1 MSQESTQTLIQRGAV
16 AQLRYYSQFL
26 YRYVFAG
33 LMFAYMHHAG
43 ITPGVFEQHQIA
55 AAMLLYVLAVMG
67 VMLIARRQRLSPAL
81 QRTLV
86 LLDLMAFVIG
96 VPHDPNPGMPTA
108 FAFYLAYADIGL
120 RYRLR
125 LYIDALKMGAVALM
139 LVLYLRIF
147 QTEAGLHYAD
157 IWQACLLVIIVLHG
171 LQVFAGRDRARRL
184 VRESQDRLTLALSA
198 PGVGAWA
205 SSSALDELVLDGH
218 IRESLGLKG
227 AEFNNRMVRYLDHIH
242 PEDRDRVIAHYKN
255 FLKSQAVDYEDSYR
269 IIKPNGQ
276 EGFICARARAERD
289 ATGRAVSVAGM
300 VWDLSTQHRQQQ
312 ALERIEERYRIATQ
326 SAQVAV
332 WMLYCQED
340 RFEHDGNTH
349 ALLNL
354 PKDAQVLTLTDV
366 LARLHPDDQAL
377 FAQQIATA
385 AQGTDHEFFGEV
397 RVVTDDHH
405 SRVLQ
410 VRASIERD
418 ASGAATRI
426 AGASWDAT
434 QLVRARQEL
443 ERSNRDLDDF
453 AYIAS
458 HDLKEPLRGIASY
471 AGYLEQDYGPQL
483 DSTGRAMVQRIK
495 HQTTRMEGLINDL
508 LTISRIGRTTLTLE
522 PVDLNSLLRDVLE
535 SVEFLLREHQVEIR
549 RPAPLPVWPCDAIR
563 VRELLRNLII
573 NAAKYNDKATRWIEI
588 GHTGQG
594 LTTRFYVRDNGIG
607 IHPDQQGRIYTL
619 FERLHRRDAYGGGNG
634 VGLTIVKKIV
644 LRHGGD
650 IWLDSTPG
658 HGSTFWF
665 TLPPQRPAGATP

>member
-1 MSQESTQTLIQRGAV
+1 MGQGSIQSLTQRGTV

-26 YRYVFAG
+26 YRVVFAG

-55 AAMLLYVLAVMG
+55 AAMVLYVLAVTG
-67 VMLIARRQRLSPAL
+67 VMLVARRQRLSPAL

-125 LYIDALKMGAVALM
+125 LYIDALKMGAVALA
-139 LVLYLRIF
+139 LVIYLRIF
-147 QTEAGLHYAD
+147 QTDAGLHYAD
-157 IWQACLLVIIVLHG
+157 VWQACLLVIIVLHG
-171 LQVFAGRDRARRL
+171 LQVFSGRDRARAL
-184 VRESQDRLTLALSA
+184 LRESQDRLTLALSA

-205 SSSALDELVLDGH
+205 SSSALDEMVLSGH
-218 IRESLGLKG
+218 IRESLGLNG
-227 AEFNNRMVRYLDHIH
+227 IEFNNRMVRYLDHVH
-242 PEDRDRVIAHYKN
+242 PEDRDRVIAHYTD
-255 FLKSQAVDYEDSYR
+255 FLKSTAVDYEDSYR

-276 EGFICARARAERD
+276 EGFICTRARAERD
-289 ATGRAVSVAGM
+289 DSGRALSVAGM
-300 VWDLSTQHRQQQ
+300 VWDLSAQHQQQQ

-332 WMLYCQED
+332 WMLYCQDD
-340 RFEHDGNTH
+340 RFEHDRNT
-349 ALLNL
+349 ATLLNL
-354 PKDAQVLTLTDV
+354 PEGTQIATLAEL
-366 LARLHPDDQAL
+366 LARLHPDDQAP
-377 FAQQIATA
+377 FAQKIALA
-385 AQGTDHEFFGEV
+385 AQGDDQEFSGEV
-397 RVVTDDHH
+397 RVVYDETQ
-405 SRVLQ
+405 SRVLHI
-410 VRASIERD
+410 RASIERD
-418 ASGAATRI
+418 AAGNVTRI
-426 AGASWDAT
+426 AGASWDLT
-434 QLVRARQEL
+434 DLVHAREEL

-483 DSTGRAMVQRIK
+483 DSAGRAMVQRIK
-495 HQTTRMEGLINDL
+495 HQATRMEGLINDL
-508 LTISRIGRTTLTLE
+508 LTISRIGRTALTVE
-522 PVDLNSLLRDVLE
+522 AVDLNALLREVLE
-535 SVEFLLREHQVEIR
+535 SLEFLLHEHQVDIR
-549 RPAPLPVWPCDAIR
+549 LPAPLPVWSCDAVR

-573 NAAKYNDKATRWIEI
+573 NAAKYNDKPQRWIEI
-588 GHTGQG
+588 GHTGKG

-619 FERLHRRDAYGGGNG
+619 FERLHRRDAYGGGSG

-650 IWLDSTPG
+650 IWLDSAPG

-665 TLPPQRPAGATP
+665 TLPAQRPAGATP